1 MSTVPPEEL
10 AERQAHVAKYHASR
24 KIIQIDEAVRGI
36 GIAIGILVKQQ
47 AALLAERDSLTGVDG
62 LGK

>member
-24 KIIQIDEAVRGI
+24 KIIQIDEAVRGLA
-36 GIAIGILVKQQ
+36 IAIKVLVNEQ
-47 AALLAERDSLTGVDG
+47 AALLDEREAIQPARDN
-62 LGK
+62 K